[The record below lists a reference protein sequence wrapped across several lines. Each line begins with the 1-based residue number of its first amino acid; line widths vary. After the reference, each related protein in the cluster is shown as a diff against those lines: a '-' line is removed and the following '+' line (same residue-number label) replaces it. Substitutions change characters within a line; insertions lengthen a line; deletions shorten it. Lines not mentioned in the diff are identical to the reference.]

1 MSCET
6 VEKLI
11 IEKEVV
17 SSLYR
22 HQELKK
28 AFMQFGS
35 KFRLPDEIVF
45 KLYKMIQDSIRE
57 DEEVVR
63 LYHKNML
70 LYNTLSHTIKVEEI
84 NSQIEKDAL
93 QYLIPDGRG
102 CEWAIQ
108 KSFNKKIVFNDE
120 NDSTNFKDIREK
132 LFFEIN
138 ILGETGYLLEDDKNG
153 GYCPAKK
160 ELIILYLNTS
170 PFEEVYL
177 DYSNFIEWKGT
188 VYESAWT
195 LVLDNHGDSYF
206 IPCHTNSSV

>member
-11 IEKEVV
+11 IQEKEVV

-45 KLYKMIQDSIRE
+45 KLYKMIQESIQK
-57 DEEVVR
+57 DEEMVR

-84 NSQIEKDAL
+84 DSQVEKDAL

-120 NDSTNFKDIREK
+120 NGLTKFKDIREK

-138 ILGETGYLLEDDKNG
+138 ILGETGYLLQDGGGG
-153 GYCPAKK
+153 GYRPAKK
-160 ELIILYLNTS
+160 ESIILYLNTS

-177 DYSNFIEWKGT
+177 DYSNFNEWKGT
-188 VYESAWT
+188 VHESAWT

-206 IPCHTNSSV
+206 IPH

>member
-11 IEKEVV
+11 IQEKEVV

-28 AFMQFGS
+28 AFVQFGS
-35 KFRLPDEIVF
+35 KFRLPDEIIF
-45 KLYKMIQDSIRE
+45 KLYKMIQDSIQE
-57 DEEVVR
+57 DEEVDR

-84 NSQIEKDAL
+84 DSQIEKDAL

-120 NDSTNFKDIREK
+120 NGLTKFKDIREK

-138 ILGETGYLLEDDKNG
+138 ILGETGYLLQDG
-153 GYCPAKK
+153 GGRGYCPAKK
-160 ELIILYLNTS
+160 ESIILYLNTS

-188 VYESAWT
+188 VHESAWT

-206 IPCHTNSSV
+206 IPH